1 MSYPCPKSFR
11 SHLGRRHGHRQRQLQ
26 PGQVCSIDGGCGG
39 GVTPRRVRLRRKA
52 PVCSAAKVPS
62 ASETPAASAEK
73 FVLSLSQP
81 WLLRE
86 LVKYLGAEGL
96 LRIENLSQ
104 STVRGVVGV
113 EAPSLWRALATAAG
127 VTVNHSECETRG
139 LKTVCRIAEAFS
151 GESWTLDSF
160 EEKERFIRRGQLAL
174 ALARA
179 SLGPGLRVSF
189 RLDAWQSHRLKG
201 FIRDLLERRYSGEE
215 YEFLNSYF
223 LERDEFRADAAVELQ
238 VALFLKDSECK
249 GGQVRRLVTI
259 RGVVS
264 LTLSWEKRV
273 VPGRLPERYL
283 GPDGKLRLRAA
294 VSLHADSAALEAVPC
309 YRSSVSYGLRDRLRE
324 LCKQDFLLFPVDLG
338 FEERYRG
345 IFMRWESV
353 QDFVSFFRRLFSR
366 GF

>member
-1 MSYPCPKSFR
+1 MGGS
-11 SHLGRRHGHRQRQLQ
+11 GGLQ
-26 PGQVCSIDGGCGG
+26 
-39 GVTPRRVRLRRKA
+39 
-52 PVCSAAKVPS
+52 
-62 ASETPAASAEK
+62 
-73 FVLSLSQP
+73 
-81 WLLRE
+81 
-86 LVKYLGAEGL
+86 
-96 LRIENLSQ
+96 
-104 STVRGVVGV
+104 
-113 EAPSLWRALATAAG
+113 EAPSLWRALGTAAG
-127 VTVNHSECETRG
+127 VTVNHSECDTRG
-139 LKTVCRIAEAFS
+139 LKTVCRIAEAFP

-174 ALARA
+174 ALSRA

-189 RLDAWQSHRLKG
+189 RLDSWQSGRLKW
-201 FIRDLLERRYSGEE
+201 FIRDLL
-215 YEFLNSYF
+215 NSYF
-223 LERDEFRADAAVELQ
+223 ERYFVERDEFLADAAVEPQ